1 VGCVLATAAL
11 IGWIITFQLNWRS
24 WGATGTNMLLFVP
37 QPELDG
43 WGDNAWA
50 QAQRDETPGAPAV
63 PPGGN
68 SA

>member
-1 VGCVLATAAL
+1 MLATAAL
-11 IGWIITFQLNWRS
+11 LGWIITFQLNWRS
-24 WGATGTNMLLFVP
+24 WGVTGTNMLLFVP

-50 QAQRDETPGAPAV
+50 QAQRDDPNAV
-63 PPGGN
+63 PPGGS